1 MRTLIVSDLH
11 IGAADGVDLL
21 RRVDVRAVLL
31 EQLADADRLVLLGDA
46 LELRHAPA
54 RAVLAAREVFEDL
67 GRAMAG
73 REIVVVAGNHD
84 HALVGSWLAQ
94 RAEEQPRLPLG
105 SEQRLEPEQGSAAL
119 ARLAAWAR
127 PARVSVAHPGLW
139 LRPDVYVTHGH
150 YLDCHLTVPTLERLG
165 LGMMSRVLGRPAADF
180 AGPDDYEAMS
190 APLFAWIDAVAR
202 QASAGS
208 AVDGRVT
215 VRAWEA
221 LRPTG
226 RRRLRSRLLALGF
239 PLGVAALNGAGLGPL
254 HPDLS
259 ASALRR
265 AGVRA
270 MGEVAERLDLG
281 AAHVVFGHTHRA
293 GPLPGEA
300 WYEWGAPS
308 GARLINSGCWT
319 YDAYFVRRAGSDSP
333 YWPGGMVVV
342 QDQGPPRLL
351 RLLSDY
357 SAAQLAPEAAGA
369 AATPGVKQVA

>member
-11 IGAADGVDLL
+11 IGAAGGADLL
-21 RRVDVRAVLL
+21 RRADVRAVLL
-31 EQLADADRLVLLGDA
+31 EQLADADRLVLLGDV
-46 LELRHAPA
+46 LELRHGPA
-54 RAVLAAREVFEDL
+54 DAVLAARELFEDL

-73 REIVVVAGNHD
+73 REIVIVAGNHD
-84 HALVGSWLAQ
+84 QALVGSWLAHRAAQ
-94 RAEEQPRLPLG
+94 RPRLPLAA
-105 SEQRLEPEQGSAAL
+105 EQRLAPEQGSSAL
-119 ARLAAWAR
+119 AQLAVWAQ
-127 PARVSVAHPGLW
+127 PARVGVAHPGLW
-139 LRPDVYVTHGH
+139 LRPDVYATHGH

-165 LGMMSRVLGRPAADF
+165 LAVMSRVLGRPACDF
-180 AGPDDYEAMS
+180 TGPDDYEAVS

-202 QASAGS
+202 QAATGS

-226 RRRLRSRLLALGF
+226 RPQLHSRLLAAGF
-239 PLGVAALNGAGLGPL
+239 PVGVAALNRAGLGPL
-254 HPDLS
+254 RADLS

-265 AGVRA
+265 AGVQA
-270 MGEVAERLDLG
+270 MGQVAERLDLG
-281 AAHVVFGHTHRA
+281 GAHVIFGHTHRA

-300 WYEWGAPS
+300 WYEWAAPS

-319 YDAYFVRRAGSDSP
+319 YDAYFVRRSGSDSP

-342 QDQGPPRLL
+342 EDQGPPRLL
-351 RLLSDY
+351 RLLSDRY
-357 SAAQLAPEAAGA
+357 GVQLASG